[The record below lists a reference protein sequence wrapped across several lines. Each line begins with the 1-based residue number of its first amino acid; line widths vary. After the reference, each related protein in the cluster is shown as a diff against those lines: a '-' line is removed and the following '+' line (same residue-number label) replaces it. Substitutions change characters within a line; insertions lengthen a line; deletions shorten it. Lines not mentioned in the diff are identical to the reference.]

1 MQKARSNPYCKNEV
15 NTGRRAGND
24 LETRVSEMFD
34 SAIKQKAL
42 VAKLPTIPHEAKVA
56 DINQVLEERLQRLK
70 FFNKAWL
77 PNKNNYSHQPLAA
90 AVIDMNDDGF
100 DELLSDI
107 QSLEARE
114 LSSGVVGDI
123 VTVADNNGVENS
135 VEDFHPVLCTEEDRL
150 AFNTWYE
157 ETLQCERTK
166 SPTTQFSKPESLF
179 NNEPFDRLAST
190 SKFNDGEM
198 MNEERREFKQ
208 QYSTSST
215 RTHQSPN

>member
-56 DINQVLEERLQRLK
+56 DIDQVLEERLQRLK

-123 VTVADNNGVENS
+123 VTVADNDGVENS
-135 VEDFHPVLCTEEDRL
+135 VNPNSDPTSEKSDYTFEEPKAGDLIDTAARKDF
-150 AFNTWYE
+150 NNWYE
-157 ETLQCERTK
+157 EQIETK
-166 SPTTQFSKPESLF
+166 QKK
-179 NNEPFDRLAST
+179 EPKVR
-190 SKFNDGEM
+190 
-198 MNEERREFKQ
+198 
-208 QYSTSST
+208 
-215 RTHQSPN
+215 